1 MAAVVFFHDICI
13 FLRGEK
19 KNPLPQETVTEGTI
33 LKQCPQDWWVLLMAV
48 SEQGVK
54 GSSSTGMVAKLN
66 LEWPNSGNGE
76 ITFASRKGEH
86 FPDTVWI
93 ALVYLFPQN
102 TKNFWSPDL
111 LFLEAGLLWLC
122 RVCVQA
128 LLYLC
133 RCGHV

>member
-1 MAAVVFFHDICI
+1 
-13 FLRGEK
+13 
-19 KNPLPQETVTEGTI
+19 
-33 LKQCPQDWWVLLMAV
+33 MAV